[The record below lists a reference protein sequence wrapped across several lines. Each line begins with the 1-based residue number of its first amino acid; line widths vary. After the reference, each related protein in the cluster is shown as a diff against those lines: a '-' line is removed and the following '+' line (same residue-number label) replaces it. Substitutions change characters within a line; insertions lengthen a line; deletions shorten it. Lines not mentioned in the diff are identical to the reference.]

1 MTASNVA
8 SDSGVGG
15 GVNGNPVLTNAM
27 FSSLLQ
33 GVMQEVA
40 GVVSGHQS
48 PNTVAHFLR
57 NIPDFTYT
65 AGESFLFDLFMTMVI
80 SSFDFFSLEL
90 DLIYDH
96 SFRWV
101 YLRPIT

>member
-1 MTASNVA
+1 MTAS
-8 SDSGVGG
+8 SGVLAEGGAG
-15 GVNGNPVLTNAM
+15 GVMTGEDGSNSPNPVLTNAL

-65 AGESFLFDLFMTMVI
+65 AGESFLFDLFMTMVKI
-80 SSFDFFSLEL
+80 LKS
-90 DLIYDH
+90 
-96 SFRWV
+96 
-101 YLRPIT
+101 

>member
-1 MTASNVA
+1 MTAS
-8 SDSGVGG
+8 SGVLAEGGAGG
-15 GVNGNPVLTNAM
+15 GMSGGDESNSPNPVLTNAL

-65 AGESFLFDLFMTMVI
+65 AGESFLFDLFMTMVR
-80 SSFDFFSLEL
+80 F
-90 DLIYDH
+90 
-96 SFRWV
+96 
-101 YLRPIT
+101 PINFNDDETCN